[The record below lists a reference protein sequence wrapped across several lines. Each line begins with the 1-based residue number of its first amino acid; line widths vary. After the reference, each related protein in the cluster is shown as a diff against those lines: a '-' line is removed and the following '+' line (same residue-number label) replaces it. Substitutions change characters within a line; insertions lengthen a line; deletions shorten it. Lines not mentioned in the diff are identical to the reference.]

1 MSVQSEITRLANAKT
16 ALATAIE
23 GKGVTVPEG
32 TKLDGMAALVEAIEA
47 GGGGDFDF
55 SSLGGVNF
63 VKSGSFTPA
72 SDNDTVLIDDAD
84 FLTITPKLFV
94 LYTESVQTATD
105 FYVPLALVQ
114 AHITDDTGFILGVWT
129 KTKTSFV
136 SINPSNFKP
145 FKFNTTSSA
154 SVSDA
159 YLFSS
164 SSVGTPCSMN
174 FSGFTARASGF
185 KPSSS
190 SGSAKFE
197 AGATYKYIYMG
208 VKK

>member
-1 MSVQSEITRLANAKT
+1 MSAQSEIMRLANAKT
-16 ALATAIE
+16 AIATAIE

-32 TKLDGMAALVEAIEA
+32 TKLDGMAALVEAISA

-55 SSLGGVNF
+55 SYLGGVNF

-72 SDNDTVLIDDAD
+72 SDRDAIIIPDAD

-105 FYVPLALVQ
+105 YYVPLALVQ
-114 AHITDDTGFILGVWT
+114 AHISDDTGFILGVWT

-136 SINPSNFKP
+136 SINPAHFKP

-154 SVSDA
+154 SVNDS

-164 SSVGTPCSMN
+164 NDMGTPCSTSSN
-174 FSGFTARASGF
+174 GFRARASGSN
-185 KPSSS
+185 PS
-190 SGSAKFE
+190 SGSTTTKFE